1 MSKDDFDPPCVGA
14 TLFGHMTEANDDEP
28 NAVPD
33 PSEDAARSEGALAVP
48 VTAGRRRDR
57 DEEEDDPEASRKR
70 LLLLVP
76 LVMAAAAIVALV
88 LVGMQDKG
96 TYSKD
101 VDVLIAEKA
110 KFIGKPVRVEGS
122 LVHGSLVKRDTP
134 CEYRFTIEKNGVEVP
149 VRYAK
154 CIVPDTFR
162 DMPGVDV
169 GVTVEGELRADSS
182 LEASAVLAKCP
193 SKYEMKDKASK
204 GEAAPHANV
213 GPGTAPTSL

>member
-1 MSKDDFDPPCVGA
+1 
-14 TLFGHMTEANDDEP
+14 MTEANDDEP
-28 NAVPD
+28 QAVPD
-33 PSEDAARSEGALAVP
+33 PPPSEGAMAVP
-48 VTAGRRRDR
+48 GGSRRNRN
-57 DEEEDDPEASRKR
+57 EEEDDPEASRKR

-122 LVHGSLVKRDTP
+122 LVHGSLVKREMP

-169 GVTVEGELRADSS
+169 GVTVEGELRPDSS

-204 GEAAPHANV
+204 GEQAPHANV
-213 GPGTAPTSL
+213 GPATMPAPL

>member
-1 MSKDDFDPPCVGA
+1 MSNEHVDPSRAGV
-14 TLFGHMTEANDDEP
+14 TLFEAMSDSPEDQESVS
-28 NAVPD
+28 ASVPP
-33 PSEDAARSEGALAVP
+33 PSPSEGALEVP
-48 VTAGRRRDR
+48 ARRRDR
-57 DEEEDDPEASRKR
+57 DEDEDPDASRKR

-96 TYSKD
+96 VYSKD

-110 KFIGKPVRVEGS
+110 KFVGKPVRVEGL
-122 LVHGSLVKRDTP
+122 LVHGSLVKRETP
-134 CEYRFTIEKNGVEVP
+134 CEYRFTIEKNNAEIP

-162 DMPGVDV
+162 DVPGVDV
-169 GVTVEGELRADSS
+169 GVTVEGELRADTS

-193 SKYEMKDKASK
+193 SKYEMKQKAAQ
-204 GEAAPHANV
+204 GEKMPHAGV
-213 GPGTAPTSL
+213 GPATPSL

>member
-1 MSKDDFDPPCVGA
+1 MSDAP
-14 TLFGHMTEANDDEP
+14 NDEP
-28 NAVPD
+28 SEVSEAT
-33 PSEDAARSEGALAVP
+33 PSEPALELPA
-48 VTAGRRRDR
+48 RRRDR
-57 DEEEDDPEASRKR
+57 DGDADDADASRKR

-96 TYSKD
+96 VYSKD
-101 VDVLIAEKA
+101 VDVLLAEKA

-134 CEYRFTIEKNGVEVP
+134 CEYRFTIEKNGVEIP

-169 GVTVEGELRADSS
+169 GVTVEGELRPDSS
-182 LEASAVLAKCP
+182 LEANAVLAKCP
-193 SKYEMKDKASK
+193 SKYEMKQKAAT
-204 GEAAPHANV
+204 GEKMPHADV
-213 GPGTAPTSL
+213 SAPTTPAPL

>member
-1 MSKDDFDPPCVGA
+1 MTKDDVDPGWMGT
-14 TLFGHMTEANDDEP
+14 TLLESMTDPADDEP
-28 NAVPD
+28 KKVPEAS
-33 PSEDAARSEGALAVP
+33 PSEPALEVS
-48 VTAGRRRDR
+48 VSSGSSHSSRRRDR
-57 DEEEDDPEASRKR
+57 DLEEDPEASRKR

-88 LVGMQDKG
+88 RVGMQDKG

-110 KFIGKPVRVEGS
+110 KFMGKPVRVEGS
-122 LVHGSLVKRDTP
+122 LVHGSLVKRESP

-162 DMPGVDV
+162 DVPGVDV
-169 GVTVEGELRADSS
+169 GVTVEGELRPDNS
-182 LEASAVLAKCP
+182 LEANAVLAKCP
-193 SKYEMKDKASK
+193 SKYEMKQKAAQ
-204 GEAAPHANV
+204 GEKMPHAGPAAP
-213 GPGTAPTSL
+213 L

>member
-1 MSKDDFDPPCVGA
+1 M
-14 TLFGHMTEANDDEP
+14 
-28 NAVPD
+28 
-33 PSEDAARSEGALAVP
+33 P

-57 DEEEDDPEASRKR
+57 NEEDDDPEASRKR

-193 SKYEMKDKASK
+193 SKYEMKQKAAN
-204 GEAAPHANV
+204 GESSAAR
-213 GPGTAPTSL
+213 GRRPGDDAYVSLIRSRP

>member
-1 MSKDDFDPPCVGA
+1 MTKDDVDPRWLGTTILVSMTDA
-14 TLFGHMTEANDDEP
+14 TNDEP
-28 NAVPD
+28 QQVPEAS
-33 PSEDAARSEGALAVP
+33 PSEPALEVSA
-48 VTAGRRRDR
+48 RRRDR
-57 DEEEDDPEASRKR
+57 DVEEDPDASRKR

-122 LVHGSLVKRDTP
+122 LVHGSLVKRESP

-149 VRYAK
+149 VRFAK

-162 DMPGVDV
+162 DVPGVDV
-169 GVTVEGELRADSS
+169 GVTVEGELRPDNS
-182 LEASAVLAKCP
+182 LEANAVLAKCP
-193 SKYEMKDKASK
+193 SKYEMKQKAAQ
-204 GEAAPHANV
+204 GEKMPHAGPAAP
-213 GPGTAPTSL
+213 L

>member
-1 MSKDDFDPPCVGA
+1 MTKDDVDPRWVGA
-14 TLFGHMTEANDDEP
+14 TIFESMTDPNDES
-28 NAVPD
+28 A
-33 PSEDAARSEGALAVP
+33 PSEPRSETPSEPALEVSI
-48 VTAGRRRDR
+48 TERRRRDR
-57 DEEEDDPEASRKR
+57 EIDDDPEASRKR
-70 LLLLVP
+70 MLLLVP

-122 LVHGSLVKRDTP
+122 LVHGSLVKRETP

-149 VRYAK
+149 VRFAK

-162 DMPGVDV
+162 DVPGVDV
-169 GVTVEGELRADSS
+169 GVTVEGELRADNS
-182 LEASAVLAKCP
+182 LEANAVLAKCP
-193 SKYEMKDKASK
+193 SKYEMKQKAAQ
-204 GEAAPHANV
+204 GEKMPHAGPAAP
-213 GPGTAPTSL
+213 L

>member
-1 MSKDDFDPPCVGA
+1 MTKDDVDPRWPGT
-14 TLFGHMTEANDDEP
+14 TLSVSMTDDPNEPQKVPEAS
-28 NAVPD
+28 
-33 PSEDAARSEGALAVP
+33 PSEPALEVAVSDR
-48 VTAGRRRDR
+48 RRRDGDV
-57 DEEEDDPEASRKR
+57 DEDPDASRKR

-122 LVHGSLVKRDTP
+122 LVHGSLVKRESP

-162 DMPGVDV
+162 DVPGVDV
-169 GVTVEGELRADSS
+169 GVTVEGELRPDNS
-182 LEASAVLAKCP
+182 LEANAVLAKCP
-193 SKYEMKDKASK
+193 SKYEMKQKAAQ
-204 GEAAPHANV
+204 GEKMPHAGPAAP
-213 GPGTAPTSL
+213 L

>member
-1 MSKDDFDPPCVGA
+1 MTARHAKDDVDPSWVGA
-14 TLFGHMTEANDDEP
+14 TLSESMTDDSNDAP
-28 NAVPD
+28 KPAP
-33 PSEDAARSEGALAVP
+33 DAAASTGTPSQPALEVP
-48 VTAGRRRDR
+48 ARRRDR
-57 DEEEDDPEASRKR
+57 DAEEEDPEASRKR

-122 LVHGSLVKRDTP
+122 LVHGSLVKRETP

-149 VRYAK
+149 VRFAK

-162 DMPGVDV
+162 DVPGVDV
-169 GVTVEGELRADSS
+169 GVTVEGELRPDNS
-182 LEASAVLAKCP
+182 LEANAVLAKCP
-193 SKYEMKDKASK
+193 SKYEMKQKAAQ
-204 GEAAPHANV
+204 GEKMPHAGPAAP
-213 GPGTAPTSL
+213 L

>member
-1 MSKDDFDPPCVGA
+1 
-14 TLFGHMTEANDDEP
+14 MTDANDDEP
-28 NAVPD
+28 KAPEAS
-33 PSEDAARSEGALAVP
+33 PSEPALSVS
-48 VTAGRRRDR
+48 VTGGTRRNRG
-57 DEEEDDPEASRKR
+57 EEPDDPEASRKR

-101 VDVLIAEKA
+101 VDVLVAEKA
-110 KFIGKPVRVEGS
+110 KFIGKPVRVEGN
-122 LVHGSLVKRDTP
+122 LVHGSLVKRETP
-134 CEYRFTIEKNGVEVP
+134 CEYRFTIEKRGVEVP

-169 GVTVEGELRADSS
+169 GVTVEGELRPDSS

-193 SKYEMKDKASK
+193 SKYEMKDKAAK

-213 GPGTAPTSL
+213 APGTAPTSL

>member
-1 MSKDDFDPPCVGA
+1 MTKDDVDPRWVGA
-14 TLFGHMTEANDDEP
+14 TLSVSMTDDSNDDP
-28 NAVPD
+28 KPAAD
-33 PSEDAARSEGALAVP
+33 ADASTGTPSQPALEIAAARSR
-48 VTAGRRRDR
+48 GRDA
-57 DEEEDDPEASRKR
+57 DEEDPEASRKR

-122 LVHGSLVKRDTP
+122 LVHGSLVKRESP

-149 VRYAK
+149 VRFAK

-162 DMPGVDV
+162 DVPGVDV
-169 GVTVEGELRADSS
+169 GVTVEGELRADNS
-182 LEASAVLAKCP
+182 LEANAVLAKCP
-193 SKYEMKDKASK
+193 SKYEMKQKAAQ
-204 GEAAPHANV
+204 GEKMPHA
-213 GPGTAPTSL
+213 GPATQL

>member
-1 MSKDDFDPPCVGA
+1 MK
-14 TLFGHMTEANDDEP
+14 
-28 NAVPD
+28 
-33 PSEDAARSEGALAVP
+33 ARSSP
-48 VTAGRRRDR
+48 SRRRAAIATR
-57 DEEEDDPEASRKR
+57 SPTIAEASRKR

-96 TYSKD
+96 IYSKH
-101 VDVLIAEKA
+101 VDVLVAEKA
-110 KFIGKPVRVEGS
+110 KFIGKPVRVEGN
-122 LVHGSLVKRDTP
+122 LVHGSLVKRETP
-134 CEYRFTIEKNGVEVP
+134 CEYRFTIEKNGVEIP

-193 SKYEMKDKASK
+193 SKYEMKAE
-204 GEAAPHANV
+204 GLARARTAPHANV
-213 GPGTAPTSL
+213 GGPGTAPTSL